1 MKALEK
7 VSMIRS
13 LSIALLVLTI
23 LTVNLANAE
32 LGVGVK
38 HGDWME
44 YGVSYEGL
52 PELAANF
59 FGYEIID
66 VNNNV
71 LTIKGTTNYSNGTI
85 ETENYVVDIF
95 KNSFKDFDGFIIP
108 SPIGEDLSFFS
119 GDINRGDLNISSF
132 ETKEYSGA
140 NRDVAITNFSRD
152 DSSSIYIYDR
162 SHGILVEYQRF
173 ESDYSLSVKLENTN
187 LWSSKIFGIEP
198 NYFYVLTSLIVLII
212 GVALFLTLRKR
223 LRA

>member
-85 ETENYVVDIF
+85 ETE
-95 KNSFKDFDGFIIP
+95 
-108 SPIGEDLSFFS
+108 
-119 GDINRGDLNISSF
+119 
-132 ETKEYSGA
+132 
-140 NRDVAITNFSRD
+140 
-152 DSSSIYIYDR
+152 
-162 SHGILVEYQRF
+162 
-173 ESDYSLSVKLENTN
+173 
-187 LWSSKIFGIEP
+187 KIFHLLKP
-198 NYFYVLTSLIVLII
+198 KNIVEQ
-212 GVALFLTLRKR
+212 TEMSQ
-223 LRA
+223 

>member
-13 LSIALLVLTI
+13 LSIALLALTI

-38 HGDWME
+38 QGDWME

-59 FGYEIID
+59 FAYEIID
-66 VNNNV
+66 VNNSV

-85 ETENYVVDIF
+85 ETENYVVNIF

-140 NRDVAITNFSRD
+140 NRDVAIANFSKD
-152 DSSSIYIYDR
+152 DSSSIFIYDR
-162 SHGILVEYQRF
+162 YHGVLVEYQRF

-187 LWSSKIFGIEP
+187 LWSSKSFGIEP
-198 NYFYVLTSLIVLII
+198 NYFYVLTILIVLII
-212 GVALFLTLRKR
+212 GISLFLTLRKKHR
-223 LRA
+223 S